1 MSTFLGWLRS
11 LSIQSS
17 YGMFQLHSQLHR
29 KTTENS
35 VVPGDLYDCTEGI
48 ACTLITSLDSTKVP
62 HVAYAQQEVQKLC
75 RVNSRFRQLPRTPP
89 VEQAGILKVGMK
101 YDKSSFSTPNCDLD
115 DNDDDEE
122 DSQGDG
128 GMELKTTVSC
138 DFAG

>member
-17 YGMFQLHSQLHR
+17 HGMFQLHSQLHR

-48 ACTLITSLDSTKVP
+48 ACTLITSLDSTK
-62 HVAYAQQEVQKLC
+62 KLC

-128 GMELKTTVSC
+128 DMELKTTVSC